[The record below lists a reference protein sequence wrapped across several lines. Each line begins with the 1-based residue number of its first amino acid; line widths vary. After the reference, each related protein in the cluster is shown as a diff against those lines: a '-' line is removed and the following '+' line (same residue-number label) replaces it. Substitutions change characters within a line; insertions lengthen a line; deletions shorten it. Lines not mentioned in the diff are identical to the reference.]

1 MEDLKNWQTKFKP
14 CEYSAKLLNKLIL
27 LNEKVTHPVDI
38 VNSGEVGDV
47 VTSRRL
53 PTITN

>member
-1 MEDLKNWQTKFKP
+1 MRGDHRSTKQ
-14 CEYSAKLLNKLIL
+14 SR
-27 LNEKVTHPVDI
+27 KVIRKDCHAHICSLAMTVETI